1 MFAAG
6 WTVEDVLDLTWEQVW
21 FVAECVL
28 RHKAEQINTVAEPV
42 LSALGARRGKRSRAD
57 RGARGSK
64 AEAEAA
70 PASPE
75 EKDARLLR
83 AIGAAGFP
91 VR

>member
-6 WTVEDVLDLTWEQVW
+6 WTVDDVLELTWEQVW

-42 LSALGARRGKRSRAD
+42 LSALGARKGKRAAKG
-57 RGARGSK
+57 RGDAARRGG
-64 AEAEAA
+64 A
-70 PASPE
+70 PPSSPE
-75 EKDARLLR
+75 EKDAALLR
-83 AIGAAGFP
+83 AIGSAGFE